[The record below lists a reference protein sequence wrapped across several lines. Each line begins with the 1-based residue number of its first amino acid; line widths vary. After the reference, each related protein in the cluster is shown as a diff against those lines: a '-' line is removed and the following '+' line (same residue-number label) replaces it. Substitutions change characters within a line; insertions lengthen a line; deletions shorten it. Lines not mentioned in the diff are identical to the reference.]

1 MKVMEIFPY
10 SQVLVSKLVAF
21 SISFS
26 FCVFFNFLFMQS
38 LRNRHSLLSIISKH
52 VTNILFTANQAV
64 TLLWY
69 RFLLYHVH
77 CGSIY
82 SNDKQHSVYMC
93 CLYFMF
99 MLLALLISSGQSKVN
114 NLVLSSIEAVQNV
127 CDVRNR

>member
-1 MKVMEIFPY
+1 M
-10 SQVLVSKLVAF
+10 SKLVAF
-21 SISFS
+21 SISLS

-38 LRNRHSLLSIISKH
+38 LRNRHSLLSIISKR

-69 RFLLYHVH
+69 RFILYHVH

-99 MLLALLISSGQSKVN
+99 MLLALLIYSGQSKAN
-114 NLVLSSIEAVQNV
+114 NVVLSSIEAVRNV
-127 CDVRNR
+127 CEKQTKKH